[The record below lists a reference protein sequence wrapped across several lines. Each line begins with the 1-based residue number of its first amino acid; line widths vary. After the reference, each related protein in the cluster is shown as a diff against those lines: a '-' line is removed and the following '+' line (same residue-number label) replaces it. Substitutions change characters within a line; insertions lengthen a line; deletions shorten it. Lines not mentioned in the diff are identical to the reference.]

1 METEEQKKERDLDQI
16 AYLIMKP
23 ANISGEKIIDYDEL
37 VKFIYD
43 DEADPK
49 EKMREALFQWDADR
63 DGSIF
68 KKELTEFIKF
78 SVPVQPSN
86 CSLQIIPFILL
97 IFKGNK
103 SQPRYMLSVQMY
115 TTRLLTD

>member
-1 METEEQKKERDLDQI
+1 MAQPNKEELTEVFKKADEAGTGRLNFSHLKFVMLSMETEEQKKERDLDQI

-49 EKMREALFQWDADR
+49 EKMREALFQ
-63 DGSIF
+63 
-68 KKELTEFIKF
+68 
-78 SVPVQPSN
+78 
-86 CSLQIIPFILL
+86 
-97 IFKGNK
+97 
-103 SQPRYMLSVQMY
+103 
-115 TTRLLTD
+115 